1 MHTDVDQFAIDQVLG
16 LHIGA
21 RISGRGVDI
30 MIRNH
35 ASLRSV
41 DDFLDLAS
49 ARVGIASLLSR
60 VAANDDFLADRF
72 KRLKLSMRN
81 ELS

>member
-1 MHTDVDQFAIDQVLG
+1 MHTEVDHLAIDQVLEYD
-16 LHIGA
+16 LGA
-21 RISGRGVDI
+21 RISGSGVDI
-30 MIRNH
+30 IVSNH

-72 KRLKLSMRN
+72 KRLKLSMKN
-81 ELS
+81 